1 MRILLSIPQ
10 DFLDFLSAVC
20 GVFYGKINY
29 RIIKAICTDS
39 RECKDGDIFFAIKG
53 KEHDGNDYIDQA
65 ISNGAIPLGEGVNV
79 FGIKV
84 EDSSKALLQFAKF
97 YKRQLPFLLHT
108 VAITGSV
115 GKTTTKEF
123 LSVIL
128 KKRYKIHANRE
139 NYNNKIGVPLTVLS
153 APRDTEVLICELGMN
168 HIGEIRELSD
178 TITPDIALITKIGTA
193 HIGNLGS
200 IKRIAAAK
208 LEITH
213 GLSGVLLIPKE
224 QDLII
229 CGYDNTKTF
238 SAYSNSGY
246 YGAIK
251 NRFNMLEIYR
261 LGELAAIIDFNF
273 LGYHL
278 YECLSAAVSVAM
290 ELNLTIQ
297 QIISGIHDIDEHSYR
312 HKIQKTPYGFDIM
325 NDAYNSSAESVIASA
340 NYLCDIE
347 GYSGKSALLGDM
359 LELGEQTDAI
369 HMKIGAEIVRFGF
382 DRLFLIGDYAMQIRE
397 GAVLSGFPKTHIF
410 INTDRSLPEI
420 TASQILRNMKRGEIL
435 LAKAS
440 RGINLNRII
449 NLIVGQ

>member
-1 MRILLSIPQ
+1 MRISLSIPQ
-10 DFLDFLSAVC
+10 DFLDVLSAVC

-39 RECKDGDIFFAIKG
+39 RECEEGDIFFAIKG
-53 KEHDGNDYIDQA
+53 KEHDGNEYIDQA
-65 ISNGAIPLGEGVNV
+65 ISSGAIPIGEGVNS

-84 EDSSKALLQFAKF
+84 ADGGKALLEFAKF
-97 YKRQLPFLLHT
+97 YKKQLPCLLHT

-123 LSVIL
+123 LAVLL
-128 KKRYKIHANRE
+128 KKRYKIHANRK
-139 NYNNKIGVPLTVLS
+139 NYNNRVGVPITVLS
-153 APRDTEVLICELGMN
+153 APRDTEILICELGMN
-168 HIGEIRELSD
+168 HMGEIRELSD
-178 TITPDIALITKIGTA
+178 IIAPDIALITKIGTA

-200 IKRIAAAK
+200 IKRIATAK

-213 GLSGVLLIPKE
+213 GLTGVLLIPKE
-224 QDLII
+224 QELLIS
-229 CGYDNTKTF
+229 GYDNTKTF
-238 SAYSNSGY
+238 SAYSNLGN

-261 LGELAAIIDFNF
+261 FGELAAIIDFNF

-278 YECLSAAVSVAM
+278 YECLSAAVSIAM

-297 QIISGIHDIDEHSYR
+297 QIISGIQDIGEHSYR
-312 HKIQKTPYGFDIM
+312 HEIQKTPYGFDIM

-340 NYLCDIE
+340 NYLCDLK
-347 GYSGKSALLGDM
+347 GYSGKGALLGDM

-369 HMKIGAEIVRFGF
+369 HTKIGSEIARLGF
-382 DRLFLIGDYAMQIRE
+382 DRLFLIGDHATQMRN
-397 GAVLSGFPKTHIF
+397 GAVLAGFPKEHVF
-410 INTDRSLPEI
+410 INTDKGLPEV
-420 TASQILRNMKRGEIL
+420 TASQILRVMKRGEIL

-440 RGINLNRII
+440 RGINLDRII
-449 NLIVGQ
+449 NLIVGV